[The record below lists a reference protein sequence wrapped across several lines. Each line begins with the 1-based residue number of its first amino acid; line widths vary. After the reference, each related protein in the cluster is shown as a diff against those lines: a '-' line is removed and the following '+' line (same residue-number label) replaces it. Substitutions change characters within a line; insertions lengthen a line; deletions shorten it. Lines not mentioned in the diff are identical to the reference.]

1 MSKNTSVCNLI
12 YNKIL
17 LYQASFMVNF
27 KPAKINVYLLP
38 LAIFFILISTA
49 ATNFFTVL
57 TVLVSFIVAIKNKSL
72 NEIIKQEFFF
82 KICFLIFSLF
92 LISSLYTIA
101 EPEEIINTLKK
112 YIKIMYIPFIYYY
125 IKRYKN
131 EKKIINFFISG
142 VTIVLILS
150 YIKYLDIFSFDH
162 FFYRYL
168 QHISFS
174 NINHNIIV
182 SKSEVFQ
189 NYIINGIVMS
199 FYSILCLHEGSKN
212 NNYLLY
218 LLSLISFIH
227 VIFINDSR
235 TAYIII
241 LIFTLF
247 TLYKLIKNMK
257 VKLVFSLLFFTFLV
271 LGFSNNFE
279 DRLVSVKNNVENI
292 NNGDY
297 DTSVGKRYIW
307 AKIGLYN
314 FSNQPILGNGTGSF
328 YQSTINYFKKH
339 NYKDYSKYITNNP
352 HSEIISI
359 SSQLGALGLI
369 LFFIFLY
376 QIFAS
381 NTSIMSLANGTAVLV
396 SSLFNSIFYDNI
408 IGLFFVIMISLYYK
422 SKKNNKI

>member
-1 MSKNTSVCNLI
+1 MSKNTSVGNLI

-17 LYQASFMVNF
+17 LYKASFMVNF

-49 ATNFFTVL
+49 ATNFFIVL

-72 NEIIKQEFFF
+72 YEIIKEEFFF

-131 EKKIINFFISG
+131 ERKIINFFISG

-150 YIKYLDIFSFDH
+150 YIKYLDIISFEH
-162 FFYRYL
+162 FYRYL
-168 QHISFS
+168 QYINFS
-174 NINHNIIV
+174 NINHDIIV

-189 NYIINGIVMS
+189 NYIISGIVMS

-257 VKLVFSLLFFTFLV
+257 VKLVFSLLFSLLFFIFYA

-297 DTSVGKRYIW
+297 NTSVGKRYIW

-328 YQSTINYFKKH
+328 YQSTIK
-339 NYKDYSKYITNNP
+339 
-352 HSEIISI
+352 
-359 SSQLGALGLI
+359 
-369 LFFIFLY
+369 
-376 QIFAS
+376 
-381 NTSIMSLANGTAVLV
+381 
-396 SSLFNSIFYDNI
+396 
-408 IGLFFVIMISLYYK
+408 
-422 SKKNNKI
+422 